1 MINRHAVQFIQDVE
15 NLNFSKEEYS
25 RFKFGSKIIS
35 RKYGYELAESFLKS
49 HAFIEAIK
57 VNKQLV
63 VLTSPYNHI
72 PTATNAMCDYFKK
85 IVNRTL
91 IKNGKTPLMES
102 KILRFNSYTEDYGAM
117 NAEERFQMISRDG
130 FYLDANFLKDK
141 FCLFLD
147 DIRIT
152 GSHEKLI
159 EKTLETQNISNLDRI
174 YLYYGILE
182 NDKVPA
188 QFENELNYGKVKN
201 LLDLNDII
209 KNESFILN
217 TRATKFILN
226 SNHDE
231 FKNFIHYQR
240 DGFVE
245 SLYDASVG
253 NSYHLENK
261 YHKNFQ
267 YLEKLVQE
275 DELFVFV
282 PNKKN

>member
-1 MINRHAVQFIQDVE
+1 MIY
-15 NLNFSKEEYS
+15 K
-25 RFKFGSKIIS
+25 
-35 RKYGYELAESFLKS
+35 
-49 HAFIEAIK
+49 
-57 VNKQLV
+57 
-63 VLTSPYNHI
+63 
-72 PTATNAMCDYFKK
+72 
-85 IVNRTL
+85 
-91 IKNGKTPLMES
+91 
-102 KILRFNSYTEDYGAM
+102 
-117 NAEERFQMISRDG
+117 DG

-141 FCLFLD
+141 FCLFMD

-159 EKTLETQNISNLDRI
+159 EKTLENHNIENLDRI
-174 YLYYGILE
+174 YLYYGILQ
-182 NDKVPA
+182 NSQIPA
-188 QFENELNYGKVKN
+188 QFENELNFGQVKN

-226 SNHDE
+226 SNHEE
-231 FKNFIHYQR
+231 FLNFIHYQR
-240 DGFVE
+240 DGFIE

-261 YHKNFQ
+261 YHLNFQ